1 MLTSV
6 SFTQAVAGSFTVGG
20 TRYTFGEVGTRLR
33 LSIVITPDRNNP
45 VAETDTAGHLIQL
58 GSGS

>member
-1 MLTSV
+1 V
-6 SFTQAVAGSFTVGG
+6 VAGSFTVGG

-33 LSIVITPDRNNP
+33 LFIVITPDRNNP